1 MCVPDR
7 GQLHVRQSGHA
18 VWLLHGPVGIVGLQ
32 RYLKAYRIAV
42 HIAGH
47 WLLHLLIDPYCIR
60 FTAQISQQL
69 LLV

>member
-1 MCVPDR
+1 MLV
-7 GQLHVRQSGHA
+7 G
-18 VWLLHGPVGIVGLQ
+18 LLHGPVGIVGLQ

-47 WLLHLLIDPYCIR
+47 WLLHLLNDPYCIR

-69 LLV
+69 LLF